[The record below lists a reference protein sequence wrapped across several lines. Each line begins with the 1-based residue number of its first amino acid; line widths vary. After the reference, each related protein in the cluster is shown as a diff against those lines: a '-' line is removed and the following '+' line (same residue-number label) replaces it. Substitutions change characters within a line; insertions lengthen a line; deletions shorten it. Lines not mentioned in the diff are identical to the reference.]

1 MNISLKFY
9 KLSLAL
15 LMSLFFLSCDVD
27 DNNESYPLPLSTIA
41 EFAANNIDL
50 SNLAAALNAADGN
63 LLSLLNG
70 GDYTLLAPNNFA
82 FEIFLG
88 KNGFTSIDEVPKDIL
103 KNILLNHVISGTVK
117 SSDLTAAVS
126 GYTSTNATNTD
137 GNFLSMYFSTN
148 NGVVFNGVSTV
159 LNPDIA
165 ASNGIMHVVDALIE
179 LPTVVTF
186 ATTNPGFEILVAA
199 LTRDD
204 LSEDFVSILS
214 TTTTEPAPFTVFAPT
229 NEAFSSL
236 FSELGVE
243 SLNDIDTATLE
254 STLGTHVV
262 AEANVRSDDL
272 FNGMLITT
280 IGDDLTISAG
290 TGPQLVDLN
299 SRTANIIAA
308 DIQAYNG
315 VIHVIDNVMLP
326 KL

>member
-27 DNNESYPLPLSTIA
+27 DNNESYPSAQSTIA
-41 EFAANNIDL
+41 EFAASNSDL
-50 SNLAAALNAADGN
+50 SNLTAALSAADGN

-70 GDYTLLAPNNFA
+70 GNYTVLAPNNFA
-82 FEIFLG
+82 FEIFLD

-117 SSDLTAAVS
+117 SSDLAAAVS

-165 ASNGIMHVVDALIE
+165 TSNGVMHVVDALIE

-186 ATTNPGFEILVAA
+186 ATANPGFETLVAA

-214 TTTTEPAPFTVFAPT
+214 TTTEPAPFTVFAPT

-262 AEANVRSDDL
+262 AKANVRSEDL

-280 IGDDLTISAG
+280 IGDDLTISVG

>member
-1 MNISLKFY
+1 MNISLKIY
-9 KLSLAL
+9 KLSLVL
-15 LMSLFFLSCDVD
+15 FMSFSFISCDVD
-27 DNNESYPLPLSTIA
+27 DNESYSPPPLSTIT
-41 EFAANNIDL
+41 EFAASNSDL
-50 SNLAAALNAADGN
+50 SNFAAALSAADGN

-70 GDYTLLAPNNFA
+70 GNYTVLAPNNWA
-82 FEIFLG
+82 FEVWLG
-88 KNGFTSIDEVPKDIL
+88 NNGYTSIDEVPTDIL
-103 KNILLNHVISGTVK
+103 KNILLNHVISGTVR
-117 SSDLTAAVS
+117 SSDLAATGS

-137 GNFLSMYFSTN
+137 GDFLSMYFSTN
-148 NGVVFNGVSTV
+148 NGVVFNGVTTV

-165 ASNGIMHVVDALIE
+165 ASNGVVHVVDLLIE

-186 ATTNPGFEILVAA
+186 ATTNPGFETLVTA

-214 TTTTEPAPFTVFAPT
+214 TTTEPAPFTVFAPT

-236 FSELGVE
+236 FSELSID

-262 AEANVRSDDL
+262 AEENVRFEDLSD
-272 FNGMLITT
+272 GMLITT
-280 IGDDLTISAG
+280 FGDDLTISVG
-290 TGPQLVDLN
+290 TGPLLVDLN
-299 SRTANIIAA
+299 GRTANIIAV

-326 KL
+326 QL

>member
-1 MNISLKFY
+1 M
-9 KLSLAL
+9 
-15 LMSLFFLSCDVD
+15 SCDVD

-50 SNLAAALNAADGN
+50 SNLTAALSAADGN
-63 LLSLLNG
+63 LLSLLNSG
-70 GDYTLLAPNNFA
+70 NYTVLAPNNFA

-88 KNGFTSIDEVPKDIL
+88 KNGFTSIDEVPTDIL
-103 KNILLNHVISGTVK
+103 RKILLNHVISGTVK
-117 SSDLTAAVS
+117 SSDLAAAVS

-165 ASNGIMHVVDALIE
+165 ASNGVMHVVDALIE

-186 ATTNPGFEILVAA
+186 ATANPGFETLVAA

-214 TTTTEPAPFTVFAPT
+214 ITTEPAPFTVFAPT

-236 FSELGVE
+236 FSELGVK

-262 AEANVRSDDL
+262 AEANVRSEDL

-280 IGDDLTISAG
+280 IGDDLTISVG
-290 TGPQLVDLN
+290 TGPQLVDMN

>member
-1 MNISLKFY
+1 
-9 KLSLAL
+9 
-15 LMSLFFLSCDVD
+15 MSFSFISCDVD
-27 DNNESYPLPLSTIA
+27 DNESYSPPPLSTIT
-41 EFAANNIDL
+41 EFAASNSDL
-50 SNLAAALNAADGN
+50 SNLAAALSAADGN

-70 GDYTLLAPNNFA
+70 GNYTVLAPNNWA
-82 FEIFLG
+82 FEVWLG
-88 KNGFTSIDEVPKDIL
+88 NNGYTSIDEVPTDIL
-103 KNILLNHVISGTVK
+103 KNILLNHVISGTVR
-117 SSDLTAAVS
+117 SSDLAATGS

-137 GNFLSMYFSTN
+137 GDFLSMYFSTN
-148 NGVVFNGVSTV
+148 NGVVFNGVTTV

-165 ASNGIMHVVDALIE
+165 ASNGVVHVVDLLIE

-186 ATTNPGFEILVAA
+186 ATTNPGFETLVTA

-214 TTTTEPAPFTVFAPT
+214 TTTEPAPFTVFAPT

-236 FSELGVE
+236 FSELSID

-262 AEANVRSDDL
+262 AEANVRFEDLSD
-272 FNGMLITT
+272 GMLITT
-280 IGDDLTISAG
+280 IGDDLTISVG
-290 TGPQLVDLN
+290 TGPLLVDLN
-299 SRTANIIAA
+299 GRTANIIAV

-326 KL
+326 QL

>member
-9 KLSLAL
+9 KLSL

-27 DNNESYPLPLSTIA
+27 DNNESYPSAQSTIA
-41 EFAANNIDL
+41 EFAANNSDL
-50 SNLAAALNAADGN
+50 SNLTAALNAAEGN

-88 KNGFTSIDEVPKDIL
+88 KNGFNSIDEVPKDIL

-165 ASNGIMHVVDALIE
+165 ASNGVMHVVDALIE

-186 ATTNPGFEILVAA
+186 ATTNPGFETLVTA

-214 TTTTEPAPFTVFAPT
+214 TTTEPAPFTVFAPT

-236 FSELGVE
+236 FSERGVE
-243 SLNDIDTATLE
+243 SLNDIDTAILE

-262 AEANVRSDDL
+262 AEANVRSEDL
-272 FNGMLITT
+272 SDGMSITT
-280 IGDDLTISAG
+280 IGDDLTISVG
-290 TGPQLVDLN
+290 TGSQLVDLN
-299 SRTANIIAA
+299 GRTANIIAVN
-308 DIQAYNG
+308 IQAHNG

-326 KL
+326 QL

>member
-1 MNISLKFY
+1 MNISLKLY
-9 KLSLAL
+9 KLSLVL
-15 LMSLFFLSCDVD
+15 FMSFSFISCDVD
-27 DNNESYPLPLSTIA
+27 DNESYSPPPLSTIT
-41 EFAANNIDL
+41 EFAASNSDL
-50 SNLAAALNAADGN
+50 SNLAAALSAADGN

-70 GDYTLLAPNNFA
+70 GNYTVLAPNNWA
-82 FEIFLG
+82 FEVWLG
-88 KNGFTSIDEVPKDIL
+88 NNGYTSIDEVPTDIL
-103 KNILLNHVISGTVK
+103 KNILLNHVISGTVR
-117 SSDLTAAVS
+117 SSDLAATGS

-137 GNFLSMYFSTN
+137 GDFLSMYFSTN
-148 NGVVFNGVSTV
+148 NGVVFNGVTTV

-165 ASNGIMHVVDALIE
+165 ASNGVVHVVDLLIE

-186 ATTNPGFEILVAA
+186 ATTNPGFETLVTA

-214 TTTTEPAPFTVFAPT
+214 TTTEPAPFTVFAPT

-236 FSELGVE
+236 FSELSID

-262 AEANVRSDDL
+262 AEANVRFEDLSD
-272 FNGMLITT
+272 GMLITT
-280 IGDDLTISAG
+280 IGDDLTISVG

-299 SRTANIIAA
+299 GRTANIIAV

-326 KL
+326 QL

>member
-15 LMSLFFLSCDVD
+15 VIASSFLSCDVED
-27 DNNESYPLPLSTIA
+27 NESYTLPALSTIT
-41 EFAANNIDL
+41 EFAESNSDL
-50 SNLAAALNAADGN
+50 SNLAAALSAADGN

-70 GDYTLLAPNNFA
+70 GNYTLLAPNNWA
-82 FEIFLG
+82 FEVWLG
-88 KNGFTSIDEVPKDIL
+88 TNGFNSIDEVPTDIL
-103 KNILLNHVISGTVK
+103 KNILLNHVISGIVR
-117 SSDLTAAVS
+117 SSDLTAAGS

-137 GNFLSMYFSTN
+137 GDFLSMYFSTN
-148 NGVVFNGVSTV
+148 NGIAFNGVTTV

-165 ASNGIMHVVDALIE
+165 ASNGVVHVVDLLIE

-186 ATTNPGFEILVAA
+186 ATTNPGFETLVTA

-214 TTTTEPAPFTVFAPT
+214 TTTEPAPFTVFAPT

-262 AEANVRSDDL
+262 AEANVRFEDL
-272 FNGMLITT
+272 SNGMLITT
-280 IGDDLTISAG
+280 IGDDLTISVG
-290 TGPQLVDLN
+290 NGPQLVDLN
-299 SRTANIIAA
+299 NRTANIIAV

-326 KL
+326 QS

>member
-15 LMSLFFLSCDVD
+15 LISFPFLSCDVD
-27 DNNESYPLPLSTIA
+27 VNESYSPPPLSTIT
-41 EFAANNIDL
+41 EFVASNSDL
-50 SNLAAALNAADGN
+50 SNLAAALSAADGN

-70 GDYTLLAPNNFA
+70 GNYTLLAPNNFA
-82 FEIFLG
+82 FELFLAN
-88 KNGFTSIDEVPKDIL
+88 NGFTSIDEVPTDIL
-103 KNILLNHVISGTVK
+103 ENILLNHVISGTVR
-117 SSDLTAAVS
+117 SSDLTTAVS

-137 GNFLSMYFSTN
+137 GDSLSMYFSTN
-148 NGVVFNGVSTV
+148 NGVVFNGVTRV

-165 ASNGIMHVVDALIE
+165 TSNGVVHVVDILIE

-186 ATTNPGFEILVAA
+186 ATTNPGFETLVTA

-214 TTTTEPAPFTVFAPT
+214 TTTEPAPFTVFAPT

-262 AEANVRSDDL
+262 AEANVRSEDL
-272 FNGMLITT
+272 SDGMLITT
-280 IGDDLTISAG
+280 IGDDLTISVG

-299 SRTANIIAA
+299 GRTANIIAV

-326 KL
+326 QL

>member
-15 LMSLFFLSCDVD
+15 LMSLFFMSCDVD

-88 KNGFTSIDEVPKDIL
+88 KNGFNSIDEVPKDIL

-117 SSDLTAAVS
+117 SSDLAAAVS

-165 ASNGIMHVVDALIE
+165 ASNGVVHVVDLLIE

-186 ATTNPGFEILVAA
+186 ATTNPGFETLVTA

-214 TTTTEPAPFTVFAPT
+214 TTTEPAPFTVFAPT

-236 FSELGVE
+236 FSELSID

-262 AEANVRSDDL
+262 AEANVRFEDLSD
-272 FNGMLITT
+272 GMIITT
-280 IGDDLTISAG
+280 IGDDLTISVG
-290 TGPQLVDLN
+290 TGPLLVDLN
-299 SRTANIIAA
+299 GRTANIIAV

-326 KL
+326 QL

>member
-1 MNISLKFY
+1 MNISLKLY
-9 KLSLAL
+9 KLSLVL
-15 LMSLFFLSCDVD
+15 FMSFSFISCDVD
-27 DNNESYPLPLSTIA
+27 DNESYSPPPLSTIT
-41 EFAANNIDL
+41 EFAASNSDL
-50 SNLAAALNAADGN
+50 SNLAAALSAADGN

-70 GDYTLLAPNNFA
+70 GNYTVLAPNNWA
-82 FEIFLG
+82 FEVWLG
-88 KNGFTSIDEVPKDIL
+88 NNGYTSIDEVPTDIL
-103 KNILLNHVISGTVK
+103 KNILLNHVISGTVR
-117 SSDLTAAVS
+117 SSDLAATGS

-137 GNFLSMYFSTN
+137 GDFLSMYFSTN
-148 NGVVFNGVSTV
+148 NGVVFNGVTTV

-165 ASNGIMHVVDALIE
+165 ASNGVVHVVDLLIE

-186 ATTNPGFEILVAA
+186 ATTNPGFETLVTA

-214 TTTTEPAPFTVFAPT
+214 TTTEPAPFTVFAPT

-243 SLNDIDTATLE
+243 SLNDINTATLE

-262 AEANVRSDDL
+262 AEANVRSEDL

-326 KL
+326 QL

>member
-1 MNISLKFY
+1 MNISLKLY
-9 KLSLAL
+9 KLSLVL
-15 LMSLFFLSCDVD
+15 FMSFSFISCDVD
-27 DNNESYPLPLSTIA
+27 DNESYSPPPLSTIT
-41 EFAANNIDL
+41 EFAASNSDL
-50 SNLAAALNAADGN
+50 SNLAAALSAADGN

-70 GDYTLLAPNNFA
+70 GNYTVLAPNNWA
-82 FEIFLG
+82 FEVWLG
-88 KNGFTSIDEVPKDIL
+88 NNGYTSIDEVPTDIL
-103 KNILLNHVISGTVK
+103 KNILLNHVISGTVR
-117 SSDLTAAVS
+117 SSDLAATGS

-137 GNFLSMYFSTN
+137 GDFLSMYFSTN
-148 NGVVFNGVSTV
+148 NGVVFNGASNV

-165 ASNGIMHVVDALIE
+165 ASNGVMHIVDALIE

-186 ATTNPGFEILVAA
+186 ATTNPGFETLVTA

-214 TTTTEPAPFTVFAPT
+214 TTTEPAPFTVFAPT

-262 AEANVRSDDL
+262 AEANVRFEDLSD
-272 FNGMLITT
+272 GMLITT
-280 IGDDLTISAG
+280 IGDDLTISVG
-290 TGPQLVDLN
+290 TGPLLVDLN
-299 SRTANIIAA
+299 GRTANIIAV

-326 KL
+326 QL

>member
-1 MNISLKFY
+1 M
-9 KLSLAL
+9 
-15 LMSLFFLSCDVD
+15 SCDVD
-27 DNNESYPLPLSTIA
+27 DNNKSYPVPLSTIT

-82 FEIFLG
+82 FEIFLA

-103 KNILLNHVISGTVK
+103 ENILLNHVISGAVR
-117 SSDLTAAVS
+117 SSDLAVAVS

-137 GNFLSMYFSTN
+137 GDFLSMYFSTN

-165 ASNGIMHVVDALIE
+165 ASNGVVHVVDTLIE

-186 ATTNPGFEILVAA
+186 ATTNPGFETLVTA

-204 LSEDFVSILS
+204 LSEDLVSILS
-214 TTTTEPAPFTVFAPT
+214 TTIEPAPFTVFAPT

-262 AEANVRSDDL
+262 AEANVRSEDL

-280 IGDDLTISAG
+280 IGDDLTISVG

>member
-9 KLSLAL
+9 KLSL

-50 SNLAAALNAADGN
+50 SNLTAALSAADGN
-63 LLSLLNG
+63 LLSLLNSG
-70 GDYTLLAPNNFA
+70 NYTVLAPNNFA

-88 KNGFTSIDEVPKDIL
+88 KNGFTSIDEVPTDIL
-103 KNILLNHVISGTVK
+103 RKILLNHVISGTVK
-117 SSDLTAAVS
+117 SSDLAAAVS

-165 ASNGIMHVVDALIE
+165 ASNGVMHVVDALIE

-186 ATTNPGFEILVAA
+186 ATANPGFETLVAA

-214 TTTTEPAPFTVFAPT
+214 TTIEPAPFTVFAPT

-236 FSELGVE
+236 FSELGVK

-262 AEANVRSDDL
+262 AEANVRSEDL

-280 IGDDLTISAG
+280 IGDDLTISVG

>member
-1 MNISLKFY
+1 MNISLKLY
-9 KLSLAL
+9 KLSLVL
-15 LMSLFFLSCDVD
+15 FMSFSFISCDVD
-27 DNNESYPLPLSTIA
+27 DNESYSPPPLSTIT
-41 EFAANNIDL
+41 EFAASNSDL
-50 SNLAAALNAADGN
+50 SNLAAALSAADGN

-70 GDYTLLAPNNFA
+70 GNYTVLAPNNWA
-82 FEIFLG
+82 FEVWLG
-88 KNGFTSIDEVPKDIL
+88 NNGYTSIDEVPTDIL
-103 KNILLNHVISGTVK
+103 KNILLNHVISGTVR
-117 SSDLTAAVS
+117 SSDLTATGS

-137 GNFLSMYFSTN
+137 GDFLSMYFSTN
-148 NGVVFNGVSTV
+148 NGVVFNGVTTV

-165 ASNGIMHVVDALIE
+165 ASNGVVHVVDLLIE

-186 ATTNPGFEILVAA
+186 ATTNPGFETLVTA

-214 TTTTEPAPFTVFAPT
+214 TTTEPAPFTVFAPT

-236 FSELGVE
+236 FSELSID

-262 AEANVRSDDL
+262 AEANVRFEDLSD
-272 FNGMLITT
+272 GMLITT
-280 IGDDLTISAG
+280 IGDDLTISVG
-290 TGPQLVDLN
+290 TGPLLVDLN
-299 SRTANIIAA
+299 GRTANIIAV

-326 KL
+326 QL

>member
-1 MNISLKFY
+1 MNISLKLY
-9 KLSLAL
+9 KLSLVL
-15 LMSLFFLSCDVD
+15 FMSFSFISCDVD
-27 DNNESYPLPLSTIA
+27 DNESYSPPPLSTIT
-41 EFAANNIDL
+41 EFAASNSDL
-50 SNLAAALNAADGN
+50 SNLAAALSAADGN

-70 GDYTLLAPNNFA
+70 GNYTVLAPNNWA
-82 FEIFLG
+82 FEVWLG
-88 KNGFTSIDEVPKDIL
+88 NNGYTSIDEVPTDIL
-103 KNILLNHVISGTVK
+103 KNILLNHVISGTVR
-117 SSDLTAAVS
+117 SSDLAAPGS

-137 GNFLSMYFSTN
+137 GDFLSMYFSTN
-148 NGVVFNGVSTV
+148 NGVVFNGVTTV

-165 ASNGIMHVVDALIE
+165 ASNGVVHVVDLLIE

-186 ATTNPGFEILVAA
+186 ATTNPGFETLVTA

-214 TTTTEPAPFTVFAPT
+214 TTTEPAPFTVFAPT

-236 FSELGVE
+236 FSELSID

-262 AEANVRSDDL
+262 AEVNVRFEDLSD
-272 FNGMLITT
+272 GMLITT
-280 IGDDLTISAG
+280 IGDDLTISVG
-290 TGPQLVDLN
+290 TGPLLVDLN
-299 SRTANIIAA
+299 GRTANIIAV

-326 KL
+326 QL

>member
-9 KLSLAL
+9 KLSLVL
-15 LMSLFFLSCDVD
+15 LISLFFLSCDVD
-27 DNNESYPLPLSTIA
+27 DNNESYPSALSTIT
-41 EFAANNIDL
+41 EFAASNSDL
-50 SNLAAALNAADGN
+50 SNLTAALSAADGN

-70 GDYTLLAPNNFA
+70 GNYTVLAPNNFA
-82 FEIFLG
+82 FEIFLD
-88 KNGFTSIDEVPKDIL
+88 KNGFTSIDEVPTDIL

-117 SSDLTAAVS
+117 STDLAVAVS

-137 GNFLSMYFSTN
+137 GDFLSMYFSTN
-148 NGVVFNGVSTV
+148 NGVVFNGASNV

-165 ASNGIMHVVDALIE
+165 ASNGVMHIVDALIE

-186 ATTNPGFEILVAA
+186 ATTNPGFETLVTA

-214 TTTTEPAPFTVFAPT
+214 TTTEPAPFTVFAPT

-236 FSELGVE
+236 FSELSID

-262 AEANVRSDDL
+262 AEANVRFEDLSD
-272 FNGMLITT
+272 GMLITT
-280 IGDDLTISAG
+280 IGDDLTISVG
-290 TGPQLVDLN
+290 TGPLLVDLN
-299 SRTANIIAA
+299 GRTANIIAV

-326 KL
+326 QP

>member
-27 DNNESYPLPLSTIA
+27 DNNESYPSAQSTIA
-41 EFAANNIDL
+41 EFAASNSDL
-50 SNLAAALNAADGN
+50 SNLTAALSAADGN

-70 GDYTLLAPNNFA
+70 GNYTVLAPNNFA
-82 FEIFLG
+82 FEIFLD

-117 SSDLTAAVS
+117 SSDLAAAVS

-165 ASNGIMHVVDALIE
+165 ASNGVMHVVDALIE

-186 ATTNPGFEILVAA
+186 ATANPGFETLVAA

-214 TTTTEPAPFTVFAPT
+214 TTTEPAPFTVFAPT

-262 AEANVRSDDL
+262 AEANVRSEDL

-280 IGDDLTISAG
+280 IGDDLTISVG

>member
-1 MNISLKFY
+1 MNISLKLY
-9 KLSLAL
+9 KLSLVL
-15 LMSLFFLSCDVD
+15 FMSFSFISCDVD
-27 DNNESYPLPLSTIA
+27 DNESYSPPPLSTIT
-41 EFAANNIDL
+41 EFAASNSDL
-50 SNLAAALNAADGN
+50 SNLAAALSAADGN

-70 GDYTLLAPNNFA
+70 GNYTVLAPNNWA
-82 FEIFLG
+82 FEVWLG
-88 KNGFTSIDEVPKDIL
+88 NNGYTSIDEVPTDIL
-103 KNILLNHVISGTVK
+103 KNVLLNHVISGTVR
-117 SSDLTAAVS
+117 SSDPAATGS

-137 GNFLSMYFSTN
+137 GDFLSMYFSTN
-148 NGVVFNGVSTV
+148 NGVVFNGVTTV

-165 ASNGIMHVVDALIE
+165 ASNGVVHVVDLLIE

-186 ATTNPGFEILVAA
+186 ATTNPGFETLVTA

-214 TTTTEPAPFTVFAPT
+214 TTTEPAPFTVFAPT

-236 FSELGVE
+236 FSELSID

-262 AEANVRSDDL
+262 AEANVRFEDLSD
-272 FNGMLITT
+272 GMLITT
-280 IGDDLTISAG
+280 IGDDLTISVG
-290 TGPQLVDLN
+290 TGPLLVDLN
-299 SRTANIIAA
+299 GRTANIIAV

-326 KL
+326 QL

>member
-1 MNISLKFY
+1 
-9 KLSLAL
+9 
-15 LMSLFFLSCDVD
+15 MSFSFISCDVD
-27 DNNESYPLPLSTIA
+27 DNESYSPPPLSTIT
-41 EFAANNIDL
+41 EFAASNSDL
-50 SNLAAALNAADGN
+50 SNLAAALSAADGN

-70 GDYTLLAPNNFA
+70 GNYTVLAPNNWA
-82 FEIFLG
+82 FEVWLG
-88 KNGFTSIDEVPKDIL
+88 NNGYTSIDEVPTDIL
-103 KNILLNHVISGTVK
+103 KNILLNHVISGTVR
-117 SSDLTAAVS
+117 SSDLAATGS

-137 GNFLSMYFSTN
+137 GDFLSMYFSTN
-148 NGVVFNGVSTV
+148 NGVVFNGVTTV

-165 ASNGIMHVVDALIE
+165 ASNGVVHVVDLLIE

-186 ATTNPGFEILVAA
+186 ATTNPGFETLVSA

-214 TTTTEPAPFTVFAPT
+214 TTTEPAPFTVFAPT

-236 FSELGVE
+236 FSELSID

-262 AEANVRSDDL
+262 AEANVRFEDLSD
-272 FNGMLITT
+272 GMLITT
-280 IGDDLTISAG
+280 IGDDLTISVG
-290 TGPQLVDLN
+290 TGPLLVDLN
-299 SRTANIIAA
+299 GRTANIIAV

-326 KL
+326 QL

>member
-9 KLSLAL
+9 KLSL

-82 FEIFLG
+82 FEIFLA
-88 KNGFTSIDEVPKDIL
+88 KNGFTSIDEVPTDIL
-103 KNILLNHVISGTVK
+103 RKILLNHVISGTVK
-117 SSDLTAAVS
+117 SSDLAAAVS

-165 ASNGIMHVVDALIE
+165 ASNGVMHVVDALIE

-186 ATTNPGFEILVAA
+186 ATANPGFETLVAA

-214 TTTTEPAPFTVFAPT
+214 TTIEPAPFTVFAPT

-236 FSELGVE
+236 FSELGVK

-262 AEANVRSDDL
+262 AKANVRSEDL

-280 IGDDLTISAG
+280 IGDDLTISVG
-290 TGPQLVDLN
+290 TGPQLVDMN

>member
-1 MNISLKFY
+1 MNISLKLY
-9 KLSLAL
+9 KLSLVL
-15 LMSLFFLSCDVD
+15 FMSFSFISCDVD
-27 DNNESYPLPLSTIA
+27 DNESYSPPPLSTIT
-41 EFAANNIDL
+41 EFAASNSDL
-50 SNLAAALNAADGN
+50 SNLAAALSAADGN

-70 GDYTLLAPNNFA
+70 GNYTVLAPNNWA
-82 FEIFLG
+82 FEVWLG
-88 KNGFTSIDEVPKDIL
+88 NNGYTSIDEVPTDIL
-103 KNILLNHVISGTVK
+103 KNVLLNHVISGTVR
-117 SSDLTAAVS
+117 SSDLAATGS

-137 GNFLSMYFSTN
+137 GDFLSMYFSTN
-148 NGVVFNGVSTV
+148 NGVVFNGVTTV

-165 ASNGIMHVVDALIE
+165 ASNGVVHVVDLLIE

-186 ATTNPGFEILVAA
+186 ATTNPGFETLVTA

-214 TTTTEPAPFTVFAPT
+214 TTTEPAPFTVFAPT

-262 AEANVRSDDL
+262 AEANVRFEDL
-272 FNGMLITT
+272 SNGMLITT
-280 IGDDLTISAG
+280 IGDDLTISVG

-299 SRTANIIAA
+299 GRTANIIAV

-326 KL
+326 QL

>member
-9 KLSLAL
+9 KLSL

-50 SNLAAALNAADGN
+50 SNLTAALSAADGN
-63 LLSLLNG
+63 LLSLLNSG
-70 GDYTLLAPNNFA
+70 NYTVLAPNNFA

-88 KNGFTSIDEVPKDIL
+88 KNGFTSIDEVPTDIL
-103 KNILLNHVISGTVK
+103 RKILLNHVISGTVK
-117 SSDLTAAVS
+117 SSDLAAAVS

-165 ASNGIMHVVDALIE
+165 ASNGVMHVVDALIE

-186 ATTNPGFEILVAA
+186 ATANPGFETLVAA

-214 TTTTEPAPFTVFAPT
+214 ITTEPAPFTVFAPT

-236 FSELGVE
+236 FSELGVK

-262 AEANVRSDDL
+262 AEANVRSEDL

-280 IGDDLTISAG
+280 IGDDLTISVG
-290 TGPQLVDLN
+290 TGPQLVDMN

>member
-1 MNISLKFY
+1 
-9 KLSLAL
+9 
-15 LMSLFFLSCDVD
+15 MSFSFISCDVD
-27 DNNESYPLPLSTIA
+27 DNESYSPPPLSTIT
-41 EFAANNIDL
+41 EFAASNSDL
-50 SNLAAALNAADGN
+50 SNLAAALSAADGN

-70 GDYTLLAPNNFA
+70 GNYTVLAPNNWA
-82 FEIFLG
+82 FEVWLG
-88 KNGFTSIDEVPKDIL
+88 NNGYTSIDEVPTDIL
-103 KNILLNHVISGTVK
+103 KNVLLNHVISGTVR
-117 SSDLTAAVS
+117 SSDLAATGS

-137 GNFLSMYFSTN
+137 GDFLSMYFSTN
-148 NGVVFNGVSTV
+148 NGVVFNGVTTV

-165 ASNGIMHVVDALIE
+165 ASNGVVHVVDLLIE

-186 ATTNPGFEILVAA
+186 ATTNPGFETLVTA

-214 TTTTEPAPFTVFAPT
+214 TTTEPAPFTVFAPT

-236 FSELGVE
+236 FSELSID

-262 AEANVRSDDL
+262 AEANVRFEDLSD
-272 FNGMLITT
+272 GMLITT
-280 IGDDLTISAG
+280 IGDDLTISVG
-290 TGPQLVDLN
+290 TGPLLVDLN
-299 SRTANIIAA
+299 GRTANIIAV

-326 KL
+326 QL

>member
-9 KLSLAL
+9 KLSLVL
-15 LMSLFFLSCDVD
+15 FMSFSFISCDVD
-27 DNNESYPLPLSTIA
+27 DNESYSPPPLSTIT
-41 EFAANNIDL
+41 EFAASNSDL
-50 SNLAAALNAADGN
+50 SNLAAALSAADGN

-70 GDYTLLAPNNFA
+70 GNYTVLAPNNWA
-82 FEIFLG
+82 FEVWLG
-88 KNGFTSIDEVPKDIL
+88 NNGYTSIDEVPTDIL
-103 KNILLNHVISGTVK
+103 KNVLLNHVISGTVR
-117 SSDLTAAVS
+117 SSDLAATGS

-137 GNFLSMYFSTN
+137 GDFLSMYFSTN
-148 NGVVFNGVSTV
+148 NGVVFNGVTTV

-165 ASNGIMHVVDALIE
+165 ASNGVVHVVDLLIE

-186 ATTNPGFEILVAA
+186 ATTNPGFETLVTA

-214 TTTTEPAPFTVFAPT
+214 TTTEPAPFTVFAPT

-236 FSELGVE
+236 FSELSID

-262 AEANVRSDDL
+262 AEANVRFEDLSD
-272 FNGMLITT
+272 GMLITT
-280 IGDDLTISAG
+280 IGDDLTISVG
-290 TGPQLVDLN
+290 TGPLLVDLN
-299 SRTANIIAA
+299 GRTANIIAV

-326 KL
+326 QL

>member
-1 MNISLKFY
+1 MNISLKLY
-9 KLSLAL
+9 KLSSVLF
-15 LMSLFFLSCDVD
+15 MSFSFISCDVD
-27 DNNESYPLPLSTIA
+27 DNESYSPPPLSTIT
-41 EFAANNIDL
+41 EFAASNSDL
-50 SNLAAALNAADGN
+50 SNLAAALSAADGN

-70 GDYTLLAPNNFA
+70 GNYTVLAPNNWA
-82 FEIFLG
+82 FEVWLG
-88 KNGFTSIDEVPKDIL
+88 NNGYTSIDEVPTDIL
-103 KNILLNHVISGTVK
+103 KNVLLNHVISGTVR
-117 SSDLTAAVS
+117 SSDLAATGS

-137 GNFLSMYFSTN
+137 GDFLSMYFSTN
-148 NGVVFNGVSTV
+148 NGVVFNGVTTV

-165 ASNGIMHVVDALIE
+165 ASNGVVHVVDLLIE

-186 ATTNPGFEILVAA
+186 ATTNPGFETLVSA

-214 TTTTEPAPFTVFAPT
+214 TTTEPAPFTVFAPT

-262 AEANVRSDDL
+262 AEANVRFEDLSD
-272 FNGMLITT
+272 GMIITT
-280 IGDDLTISAG
+280 IGDDLTISVG
-290 TGPQLVDLN
+290 TGPLLVDLN
-299 SRTANIIAA
+299 GRTANIIAV

>member
-1 MNISLKFY
+1 MCIRDRSLVLF
-9 KLSLAL
+9 
-15 LMSLFFLSCDVD
+15 MSFSFISCDVD
-27 DNNESYPLPLSTIA
+27 DNESYSPPPLSTIT
-41 EFAANNIDL
+41 EFAASNSDL
-50 SNLAAALNAADGN
+50 SNLAAALSAADGN

-70 GDYTLLAPNNFA
+70 GNYTVLAPNNWA
-82 FEIFLG
+82 FEVWLG
-88 KNGFTSIDEVPKDIL
+88 NNGYTSIDEVPTDIL
-103 KNILLNHVISGTVK
+103 KNVLLNHVISGTVR
-117 SSDLTAAVS
+117 SSDLAATGS

-137 GNFLSMYFSTN
+137 GDFLSMYFSTN
-148 NGVVFNGVSTV
+148 NGVVFNGVTTV

-165 ASNGIMHVVDALIE
+165 ASNGVVHVVDLLIE

-186 ATTNPGFEILVAA
+186 ATTNPGFETLVTA

-214 TTTTEPAPFTVFAPT
+214 TTTEPAPFTVFAPT

-262 AEANVRSDDL
+262 AEANVRFEDLSD
-272 FNGMLITT
+272 GMLITT
-280 IGDDLTISAG
+280 IGDDLTISVG

-299 SRTANIIAA
+299 GRTANIIAV

-326 KL
+326 QL